1 MPNLKKKR
9 FIIFTVT
16 TFLLMVLLIFTL
28 LVFLPFRKDN
38 YKEAIQRYYNNV
50 IQSRSFNKPPGW
62 DVVEK
67 YTPYDFVLCRFGLEN
82 IEIVFYSTMTE
93 NEYYRVEFYQ
103 LERSN
108 IFSQKWEIPELKGI
122 TTVNNTTFSELQSML
137 QQDCLQFQK
146 ANFKDYNEYRQKLDN
161 GEIVWGFREAEP
173 VEQPPTLEE
182 QYPDS
187 ESRQARIQEIEEILL
202 EGEQYLQEFEEII
215 QNSQDPEEIES
226 FKLNKEQV
234 KESIKEYEAEL
245 EQLKGRE

>member
-1 MPNLKKKR
+1 MTRKSITKYILLFLV
-9 FIIFTVT
+9 FII
-16 TFLLMVLLIFTL
+16 L
-28 LVFLPFRKDN
+28 LVFMFMVFRPFSKNILKEKVEFYYDN
-38 YKEAIQRYYNNV
+38 NLQFPSATA
-50 IQSRSFNKPPGW
+50 PPGW
-62 DVVEK
+62 SVIEQRDNHDLILCKFDILNPLVVLYFTESSGE
-67 YTPYDFVLCRFGLEN
+67 YLSARF
-82 IEIVFYSTMTE
+82 FY
-93 NEYYRVEFYQ
+93 
-103 LERSN
+103 LERESFLQQSWVD
-108 IFSQKWEIPELKGI
+108 IEVIGT

-137 QQDCLQFQK
+137 QQDCSQFQK